1 MRNTLIVVCSALM
14 ALASPALAQPLE
26 RGQFAGSVTVG
37 ADFPV
42 GGDVHGGANA
52 PIADL
57 GPLNPTL
64 AGVSAELRIQA
75 RSFDDI
81 YGEATQYGIEGAY
94 GLGGDRELFVGV
106 NRTQADE
113 AQVQVGGA
121 FVPALSATLP
131 VFGRFDE
138 FNSTSVE
145 AGLRQ
150 YFGGDSALKP
160 YVAGRIGAAFTDEIR
175 ATFTI
180 PAAAIALN
188 NVAFYDDSTTF
199 TVGADIGVS
208 YAVTERFSIGAEAG
222 VRYTSG
228 LEDND
233 TAIGGLGLA
242 RINDE
247 GDRLSIPVLVR
258 ARIAF

>member
-1 MRNTLIVVCSALM
+1 MRKAFFVVCSALI

-26 RGQFAGSVTVG
+26 RGAFAGSINLG

-42 GGDVHGGANA
+42 GGDVPGGAIA
-52 PIADL
+52 PIANL
-57 GPLNPTL
+57 GPLNPAL
-64 AGVSAELRIQA
+64 AGVSAELRIQS

-81 YGEATQYGIEGAY
+81 YGEANTFGLEGAY
-94 GLGGDRELFVGV
+94 GLGSNRELFVAVG
-106 NRTQADE
+106 RTQADE
-113 AQVQVGGA
+113 ARVQVGGA

-131 VFGRFDE
+131 VFGQFGE
-138 FNSTSVE
+138 FTSTSVE

-150 YFGGDSALKP
+150 YFGGEGALQP
-160 YVAGRIGAAFTDEIR
+160 YVAGRVGAAFTDEIR

-180 PAAAIALN
+180 PAASIAIN

-199 TVGADIGVS
+199 VIGADIGVS
-208 YAVTERFSIGAEAG
+208 YAVTERFSIGAETG
-222 VRYTSG
+222 VRYTTG

-247 GDRLSIPVLVR
+247 GERLSIPVLVR